1 MTTRSK
7 IQTLITANACAMDV
21 LDDMVHE
28 VASQKAAAVGNNGL
42 KAQLEFLNAEG
53 LDDEHVLQHIEEAL
67 EP

>member
-1 MTTRSK
+1 
-7 IQTLITANACAMDV
+7 MDV